1 MQNSTLVLIKTCYG
15 GGYRLDTTNFLIT
28 RPLLFGTRFY
38 LAAKL
43 YLMLCLPHRVSTTY
57 NTIGHYAF
65 LLCDGNL
72 TSSTLAGPDFALP
85 NVEVLKATPS
95 VAELRY
101 GMSPVP
107 IILFSRL
114 T

>member
-1 MQNSTLVLIKTCYG
+1 MKLIFQSGSFYVQKWLQIFVSFREVGKC
-15 GGYRLDTTNFLIT
+15 
-28 RPLLFGTRFY
+28 Y